1 MYGATYHFTS
11 LGMVHHALSPACT
24 HTHVHTQ
31 PTTIRHAAKP
41 NMHSHPPPPTPVHHV
56 PISSTT
62 PKIWASPLSLS
73 RLTVQSITYTHTGTH
88 ACTNPS
94 HLPTCTKLT
103 LHSQKNDY
111 THTEPTVLVLVAP
124 EHQLCLQLSGN
135 QHRAGGGHQIPLVA
149 QHIIYQWKEWQ
160 VIRSQSLASPDSLEE
175 Q

>member
-1 MYGATYHFTS
+1 MVPLITS
-11 LGMVHHALSPACT
+11 HPSAWLIMHSRLHART
-24 HTHVHTQ
+24 HTRAHT
-31 PTTIRHAAKP
+31 PH
-41 NMHSHPPPPTPVHHV
+41 HHPPCKQVQYAVPPPAPV

-73 RLTVQSITYTHTGTH
+73 RLTVQSITYTHTSTH

-111 THTEPTVLVLVAP
+111 AHTEPTVLVLVAS

-135 QHRAGGGHQIPLVA
+135 QHRAGGGHQIPLIA
-149 QHIIYQWKEWQ
+149 QHIIYQWREWQ
-160 VIRSQSLASPDSLEE
+160 VISSQSLASPDSLEE